1 MDWVTD
7 SRESARSG
15 RSAPRARQYVRM
27 QNSGAFMNT
36 RLKRLAIA
44 SALIVLI
51 AAVAFLLE
59 SGPGKGGGS
68 TLDDNGRAAPRSI
81 SEHSATHG
89 NGDPGSGS
97 QGARTTSPPVVRV
110 SLAEEFRMAPNLR
123 AFYDRHL
130 HDDRPEAVYFRGR
143 ALALCVDYVT
153 SPAHEVERRFSALG
167 SADHPKF
174 RERLQ
179 SLKAISRK
187 CGDFFQVEMPDLARM
202 FADAAARG
210 FPPAI
215 AMTLLDMMRNGKD
228 SDSKAA
234 ELLQLDDPEVVER
247 VMPYLALRTRFA
259 LGDPNLTPRPAIVQD
274 AWQLYMCT
282 IGADCSATS
291 RYLLDQCRSEGL
303 CGAAS
308 VEQFFQAIKYS
319 PSDFQ
324 DLVRAQVIIQESIQ
338 RRDWRAIGLSPR

>member
-1 MDWVTD
+1 MGWVTD
-7 SRESARSG
+7 SRERTRRSV
-15 RSAPRARQYVRM
+15 PRARQYVRI
-27 QNSGAFMNT
+27 QNTGVFMKT

-44 SALIVLI
+44 SALLVLI
-51 AAVAFLLE
+51 VAAAFLLG
-59 SGPGKGGGS
+59 SGPGKEGGS
-68 TLDDNGRAAPRSI
+68 TVDDSGRAAPSSI
-81 SEHSATHG
+81 AEHSATHG
-89 NGDPGSGS
+89 NEEPGPGSQRAS
-97 QGARTTSPPVVRV
+97 TASAQIARV

-123 AFYDRHL
+123 AFYDKHL
-130 HDDRPEAVYFRGR
+130 HDNRPEAVYFRGR

-167 SADHPKF
+167 SVDHPKF

-179 SLKAISRK
+179 ALRAISSK
-187 CGDFFQVEMPDLARM
+187 CGDFFQLAMPDLARM

-215 AMTLLDMMRNGKD
+215 AMTLLDMMRNGQD

-247 VMPYLALRTRFA
+247 LMPYFALRTRFA
-259 LGDPNLTPRPAIVQD
+259 LGDPNLTPRSAIVQD

-291 RYLLDQCRSEGL
+291 RYLMDQCRSEGL

-308 VEQFFQAIKYS
+308 VEQLFQAIKYS

-324 DLVRAQVIIQESIQ
+324 DLVRAQVMIQDSIQ